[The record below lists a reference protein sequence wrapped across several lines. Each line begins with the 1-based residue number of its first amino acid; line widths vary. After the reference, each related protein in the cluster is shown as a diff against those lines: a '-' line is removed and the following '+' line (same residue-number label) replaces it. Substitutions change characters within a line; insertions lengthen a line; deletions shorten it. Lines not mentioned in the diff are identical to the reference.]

1 MSRRVDALTRDN
13 SEFFHVSKEWCLA
26 INNIDY
32 IRQSLPSFIKVNP
45 KWFNI
50 YNKITENIFYL

>member
-32 IRQSLPSFIKVNP
+32 IRQSLPSFIKVNTLTDHT
-45 KWFNI
+45 FI
-50 YNKITENIFYL
+50 LTSYRI